1 MPAVITSWGDAILT
15 ALTNALNLLLTA
27 IPRFLGFLV
36 ILIVGWIIASVV
48 SRALTFLLRKVG
60 FDRLATRIG
69 LTQLEQRMG
78 LRMDTAGILGR
89 ITFWFLFLIFL
100 VPATDALGIP

>member
-1 MPAVITSWGDAILT
+1 MRLGSIVAVSLISIPILMNRRRKRQRMPTVVTSWGDAILT

-36 ILIVGWIIASVV
+36 ILLVGWILASVV

-78 LRMDTAGILGR
+78 LRMD
-89 ITFWFLFLIFL
+89 
-100 VPATDALGIP
+100 